1 MRDKVIAVS
10 AVAIAGVAVAVGLTI
25 GALGGAFSDTTTT
38 VHPPALRS
46 DLSSAVRAA
55 PSTGILVPPS
65 PTWKVAVPTTPKPT
79 TTTPPTTTPQPTTT
93 PPGTT
98 PSGTTTAKA
107 TPGAS
112 TTESSSTKAPR
123 SSTSGQQPATSSKV
137 TTPKR

>member
-25 GALGGAFSDTTTT
+25 GALGGAFADTTTT
-38 VHPPALRS
+38 VQPPALRS
-46 DLSSAVRAA
+46 DLSSAARAA

-79 TTTPPTTTPQPTTT
+79 TTTQPTTT
-93 PPGTT
+93 PTT
-98 PSGTTTAKA
+98 PSGTTAAGTTTTAEK
-107 TPGAS
+107 TPGAR